1 MIKTFYFSDKTG
13 DLYPSVEE
21 AVIAEMARLDQSS
34 KQKDISDLL
43 DKFEKV
49 RKEYI
54 KQLKLLQSEFEPEF
68 LNIISSIENL
78 GTKDSK

>member
-54 KQLKLLQSEFEPEF
+54 KQLRLLQSEFEPEF

-78 GTKDSK
+78 DKQDSK